1 MTTGTADAVIVGAGI
16 VGCATAY
23 YLSKAGLRTVLVDG
37 DGIARHASG
46 FAYGGLYPLSG
57 AGIPGPM
64 FALARKSF
72 ALHHE
77 LSEVLPGE
85 SGLDIG
91 FRSRPTVSL
100 AFAEDEA
107 AGIRG
112 HVAWVNAQPGF
123 RAEWL
128 SGTTLRD
135 LDARIADDA
144 IGGALYHGAAEVD
157 PAGLTRALA
166 RASGADVLADVAD
179 GLIRD
184 GDRVTGLRLRDS
196 GEMACEAVVL
206 AQGPWAGAASDW
218 LGAPVPVTPLKGE
231 ILRLDAPGPPID
243 CSVGW
248 RGNYATTKP
257 DGLLWAGTTE
267 DAAGFD
273 EESTE
278 SARRSVLGNLL
289 RMMPALEGARVLAQ
303 TACLRPMTPDGNVM
317 LGGAPGLRGVYVAT
331 GGGRKGILYGPG
343 MGAACA
349 DVVVSGATDLDLT
362 PYDPGRFRG
371 A

>member
-1 MTTGTADAVIVGAGI
+1 MTTRTADAIVVGAGI

-23 YLSKAGLRTVLVDG
+23 YLSKAGLRALLVDR

-64 FALARKSF
+64 FPLAHKSF

-77 LSEVLPGE
+77 LSEVLSGE

-91 FRSRPTVSL
+91 FQSRPTVSL

-107 AGIRG
+107 AGVRE

-128 SGTTLRD
+128 SGTAVRD
-135 LDARIADDA
+135 VDVRIAGDA
-144 IGGALYHGAAEVD
+144 LAGALYHGAAEVD
-157 PAGLTRALA
+157 PAGLTHALA
-166 RASGADVLADVAD
+166 QASGAQVVAD
-179 GLIRD
+179 AAIGLIRD
-184 GDRVTGLRLRDS
+184 GDRATGLRLRDG
-196 GEMACEAVVL
+196 GEIACGAVVL

-218 LGAPVPVTPLKGE
+218 LGMPIPVTPLKGE
-231 ILRLDAPGPPID
+231 ILRLVAPGPPID
-243 CSVGW
+243 CSLGW

-267 DAAGFD
+267 DVAGFNGGP
-273 EESTE
+273 TE
-278 SARRSVLGNLL
+278 AGRRSVLANLL
-289 RMMPALEGARVLAQ
+289 RMLPALDGVRVVEQ

-317 LGGAPGLRGVYVAT
+317 LGGVPGLRGAYVAT

-349 DVVVSGATDLDLT
+349 DLVVAGATGLDLT

-371 A
+371 S

>member
-1 MTTGTADAVIVGAGI
+1 MTTGTADTVVVGAGI

-23 YLSKAGLRTVLVDG
+23 YLSKAGLRVLLVDG

-64 FALARKSF
+64 FALARKAF
-72 ALHHE
+72 ALHGE
-77 LSEVLPGE
+77 LSETLPGE

-91 FRSRPTVSL
+91 FRLRPTVSL

-107 AGIRG
+107 AGIRE
-112 HVAWVNAQPGF
+112 HVAWVNDQPGF

-128 SGTTLRD
+128 TALRD
-135 LDARIADDA
+135 VDARIADDA
-144 IGGALYHGAAEVD
+144 VGGALYHGAAEVD

-166 RASGADVLADVAD
+166 VASGANVLPDAAV

-184 GDRVTGLRLRDS
+184 GDKAMGLRLRDS
-196 GEMACEAVVL
+196 GEIACEAVVL
-206 AQGPWAGAASDW
+206 AQGPWAGAAADW
-218 LGAPVPVTPLKGE
+218 LGAPIPVTPLKGE
-231 ILRLDAPGPPID
+231 ILRLEAPGPPID
-243 CSVGW
+243 CSIGW

-267 DAAGFD
+267 DEAGFD
-273 EESTE
+273 EAPTE
-278 SARRSVLGNLL
+278 AGRRTVLANLL
-289 RMMPALEGARVLAQ
+289 RMLPALGGARVIEQ

-317 LGGAPGLRGVYVAT
+317 LGEVAGLRGVYVAT

-349 DVVVSGATDLDLT
+349 DLIVSGATDLNLT
-362 PYDPGRFRG
+362 PYDPGRFR
-371 A
+371 AP

>member
-1 MTTGTADAVIVGAGI
+1 MTTRTADAVVVGAGI

-23 YLSKAGLRTVLVDG
+23 YLARAGVRAVLVDG

-64 FALARKSF
+64 FALARRSF

-77 LSEVLPGE
+77 LSEALPDE
-85 SGLDIG
+85 SGFDIG

-107 AGIRG
+107 AGIRE
-112 HVAWVNAQPGF
+112 HVAWVNAQAGF

-128 SGTTLRD
+128 SATALRKVI
-135 LDARIADDA
+135 ARIADDA
-144 IGGALYHGAAEVD
+144 VGGALYYGAAEVD

-166 RASGADVLADVAD
+166 QASGAEVLADVAV
-179 GLIRD
+179 GLNHD
-184 GDRVTGLRLRDS
+184 GDRAIGLRLRDG
-196 GEMACEAVVL
+196 GEIACGAVVL

-231 ILRLDAPGPPID
+231 ILRLEAQGPPID
-243 CSVGW
+243 CSIGW

-267 DAAGFD
+267 DVAGFD
-273 EESTE
+273 EAPTE
-278 SARRSVLGNLL
+278 AGRRSVLGNLV
-289 RMMPALEGARVLAQ
+289 RMLPALEGARVVAQ

-317 LGGAPGLRGVYVAT
+317 LGRAPGLRGVYVAT
-331 GGGRKGILYGPG
+331 GGRRKGILYGPG

-349 DVVVSGATDLDLT
+349 DLVVTGATDLDLT
-362 PYDPGRFRG
+362 PYDPGRFGRS
-371 A
+371 

>member
-1 MTTGTADAVIVGAGI
+1 MTTRTADAVVVGAGI

-23 YLSKAGLRTVLVDG
+23 YLARAGVGAVLVDG

-64 FALARKSF
+64 FALARRSF

-77 LSEVLPGE
+77 LSEALPDE
-85 SGLDIG
+85 SGFDIG

-107 AGIRG
+107 AGIRE
-112 HVAWVNAQPGF
+112 HVAWVNAQAGF

-128 SGTTLRD
+128 SATALRKV
-135 LDARIADDA
+135 DARIADDA
-144 IGGALYHGAAEVD
+144 VGGALYYGAAEVD

-166 RASGADVLADVAD
+166 QASGAEVLADVAV
-179 GLIRD
+179 GLNHD
-184 GDRVTGLRLRDS
+184 GDRAIGLRLRDG
-196 GEMACEAVVL
+196 GEIACGAVVL

-231 ILRLDAPGPPID
+231 ILRLKTQGPPID
-243 CSVGW
+243 CSIGW

-267 DAAGFD
+267 DVAGFD
-273 EESTE
+273 EAPTE
-278 SARRSVLGNLL
+278 AGRRSVLGNLV
-289 RMMPALEGARVLAQ
+289 RMLPALEGARVVAQ

-317 LGGAPGLRGVYVAT
+317 LGRAPGLRGVYVAT

-343 MGAACA
+343 VGAACA
-349 DVVVSGATDLDLT
+349 DLVVTGATDLDLT
-362 PYDPGRFRG
+362 PYDPGRFGRS
-371 A
+371 

>member
-1 MTTGTADAVIVGAGI
+1 MTTRTADAAVVGAGI

-23 YLSKAGLRTVLVDG
+23 YLSKAGLRTVLVDR
-37 DGIARHASG
+37 DGIAQHASG

-64 FALARKSF
+64 FPLARKSF
-72 ALHHE
+72 ALHRE
-77 LSEVLPGE
+77 LSEGLPGE

-100 AFAEDEA
+100 AFAKDEA
-107 AGIRG
+107 VGIRE
-112 HVAWVNAQPGF
+112 HVAWVNEQPGF

-128 SGTTLRD
+128 SGTALRD
-135 LDARIADDA
+135 VDARIADDA
-144 IGGALYHGAAEVD
+144 LGGALYHGAAEVD

-166 RASGADVLADVAD
+166 EASGARVLADVGV

-184 GDRVTGLRLRDS
+184 GDRAIGVRLRDR
-196 GEMACEAVVL
+196 GEIACEAVVL
-206 AQGPWAGAASDW
+206 APGPWAGAASDW

-231 ILRLDAPGPPID
+231 ILRLAAQGAPID
-243 CSVGW
+243 CSIGW

-267 DAAGFD
+267 DMAGFD
-273 EESTE
+273 EAPTE
-278 SARRSVLGNLL
+278 AGRRSVLGNLV
-289 RMMPALEGARVLAQ
+289 RMLPALEGARVVAQ
-303 TACLRPMTPDGNVM
+303 TACLRPMTPDGNAL
-317 LGGAPGLRGVYVAT
+317 LGKAPGLRGVYVAT

-349 DVVVSGATDLDLT
+349 DLVVTGATDLDLT
-362 PYDPGRFRG
+362 PYDPGRFGRS
-371 A
+371 